1 MVSINRAD
9 YENNTKN
16 LNFNLI
22 ARNYRASKSN
32 SIIIF
37 LIYVCERAIQRGF
50 FQNVKDALFLE
61 AFEFFENDIVKR
73 DCRSTIFQN
82 VVIKS
87 WKSFPSDFSWRGE
100 IWTHENVSIRYF
112 HQVENVP
119 YELLPEKRNLPWSM
133 AFPKCH
139 NHPSWTRFFQ
149 GRTKRCLHPLARSL
163 NHGISLSFKLFS
175 LVQIILYLFN
185 QWPLQNIITTLAGSF
200 EFFVSH
206 DISFRSIF
214 FEYNIFIDFHTAFYS
229 SSIKKILI
237 DRLRRAIFDL
247 L

>member
-61 AFEFFENDIVKR
+61 VFEFFENDIVKR

-87 WKSFPSDFSWRGE
+87 WKSFPSDFSWRDE

-163 NHGISLSFKLFS
+163 NHGISLSFKRS
-175 LVQIILYLFN
+175 NY
-185 QWPLQNIITTLAGSF
+185 S
-200 EFFVSH
+200 
-206 DISFRSIF
+206 ISFQSMTFSKYHNHPCWILRIF
-214 FEYNIFIDFHTAFYS
+214 RFSRYFFQKH
-229 SSIKKILI
+229 ILRI
-237 DRLRRAIFDL
+237 
-247 L
+247 

>member
-61 AFEFFENDIVKR
+61 VFEFFENDIVKR

-100 IWTHENVSIRYF
+100 IWTHANVSIRYF

-119 YELLPEKRNLPWSM
+119 YELLPEKRNLPW
-133 AFPKCH
+133 P
-139 NHPSWTRFFQ
+139 FQ
-149 GRTKRCLHPLARSL
+149 NVITTLPGHASSKEERNDACIHLRGLWITVFL
-163 NHGISLSFKLFS
+163 SLSN
-175 LVQIILYLFN
+175 VQIILYLFN
-185 QWPLQNIITTLAGSF
+185 QWPFQNIITTLVGILRIFRFSRY
-200 EFFVSH
+200 FFQKH
-206 DISFRSIF
+206 
-214 FEYNIFIDFHTAFYS
+214 
-229 SSIKKILI
+229 ILRI
-237 DRLRRAIFDL
+237 
-247 L
+247 